1 MKDSCHVLALGDFGY
16 LVTFSY
22 RDTIHIGVA
31 TLSILRLA
39 RGAATTKIENALI
52 FERKREKRIWYS
64 CHQREWANKR
74 GKTRTKTVDACMCCK
89 QLTKG
94 RSHKI
99 HTKSLLCFVLTVG
112 GVSFLLVTD

>member
-31 TLSILRLA
+31 TLSMLRLT

-52 FERKREKRIWYS
+52 FERKR
-64 CHQREWANKR
+64 
-74 GKTRTKTVDACMCCK
+74 GKTNLVQLSPKRVDNR
-89 QLTKG
+89 KG
-94 RSHKI
+94 GKRERKLWMRVCVANSSQKED
-99 HTKSLLCFVLTVG
+99 HTEFTLKASS
-112 GVSFLLVTD
+112 VSC